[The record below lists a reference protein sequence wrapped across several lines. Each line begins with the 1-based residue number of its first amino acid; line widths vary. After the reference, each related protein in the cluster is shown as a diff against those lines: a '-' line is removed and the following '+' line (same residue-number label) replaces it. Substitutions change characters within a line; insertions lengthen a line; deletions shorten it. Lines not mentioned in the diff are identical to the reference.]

1 LSYIMQLTGVFQ
13 WAVRQSAEMQNQL
26 TSVERLEE
34 YACLEA
40 EETVVNHKSQ
50 TTSTST
56 SSGSSR
62 IDGSVDG
69 SSSSN
74 SGSAAEDDA
83 GGEDW
88 QATDGAIDFIN
99 LSLFYDAE
107 QTNHSDATL
116 KELNLSIPGGA
127 KVGVVGRTGAG
138 KSSLIVALLRLALT
152 TGEVKIDGR
161 PTWTLPLKK
170 LRKLMSLIPQ
180 DPVLFSGSVRKNL
193 DPFNQSEDQSLW
205 EAIEAAQLKPC
216 IVQLGGLD
224 ADVQEFGSNFSV
236 GERQLICLARAILR
250 PTSILILD
258 EATANVDKTTD
269 AVIQSVIRERFVDCT
284 VITIAHRLDTVID
297 SDMIVVMDAGRVV
310 ESGAPEEL
318 LAIEGG
324 DFAQLYAAS
333 KRAGKDGEDGAEGDD
348 DADDYY

>member
-1 LSYIMQLTGVFQ
+1 MG
-13 WAVRQSAEMQNQL
+13 
-26 TSVERLEE
+26 
-34 YACLEA
+34 
-40 EETVVNHKSQ
+40 
-50 TTSTST
+50 
-56 SSGSSR
+56 
-62 IDGSVDG
+62 
-69 SSSSN
+69 
-74 SGSAAEDDA
+74 
-83 GGEDW
+83 
-88 QATDGAIDFIN
+88 
-99 LSLFYDAE
+99 
-107 QTNHSDATL
+107 
-116 KELNLSIPGGA
+116 
-127 KVGVVGRTGAG
+127 
-138 KSSLIVALLRLALT
+138 
-152 TGEVKIDGR
+152 
-161 PTWTLPLKK
+161 
-170 LRKLMSLIPQ
+170 
-180 DPVLFSGSVRKNL
+180 
-193 DPFNQSEDQSLW
+193 
-205 EAIEAAQLKPC
+205 
-216 IVQLGGLD
+216 
-224 ADVQEFGSNFSV
+224 EFGSNFSV